1 MAHSGR
7 RLSPVTFVYGA
18 RDPYAPAPAA
28 PTTTTARTCMT
39 QSSTSTSD
47 TSSSSGTSSDTGPV
61 PMSSA
66 KGGTGKGSDKSGQP
80 DRPPTQPAAAPA
92 PIRGSS
98 SHPAPPR
105 DSNPGSGHPTGM
117 NDDPDPDTRPLDT
130 RQQLLR
136 TSGPDLLYSEHP
148 RTAVGFNAALGLR
161 VDADVLVVVPLA
173 GEPALVHD
181 PRITWDVLCTGALAK
196 YTVSQ
201 HLDDGGV
208 IATSPRPLSEHY
220 TNINWALHFVLEPPT
235 PTSLII
241 MDHGS
246 HSALGNDRTDNRRRA
261 HTISPEASSDSEA
274 ESGSDS
280 DGSQSDA
287 GNDATTTFRDA
298 AHRRIKRVKGS
309 SMQLIRASEPLR
321 AFATPARVDALLAS
335 VGNEINNYSA
345 VNFTA
350 GATDIY
356 IKRQV
361 SSGAADRDPS
371 WYNLPPFY
379 DLVWWVQRETNSG
392 ITSQIV
398 YGT

>member
-1 MAHSGR
+1 MAATLAPTLATYTPAVHLTKSALAFPPVRFSTQAPAPTAAPAEMAHSGR

-18 RDPYAPAPAA
+18 RDPYAPAPPA
-28 PTTTTARTCMT
+28 PAPNTLRTGTA
-39 QSSTSTSD
+39 QSSTSSSD
-47 TSSSSGTSSDTGPV
+47 TSSSSGTSSDAGPI

-66 KGGTGKGSDKSGQP
+66 KGGTGKGSDTGKGNDKS
-80 DRPPTQPAAAPA
+80 AP
-92 PIRGSS
+92 
-98 SHPAPPR
+98 
-105 DSNPGSGHPTGM
+105 
-117 NDDPDPDTRPLDT
+117 
-130 RQQLLR
+130 
-136 TSGPDLLYSEHP
+136 
-148 RTAVGFNAALGLR
+148 
-161 VDADVLVVVPLA
+161 
-173 GEPALVHD
+173 
-181 PRITWDVLCTGALAK
+181 
-196 YTVSQ
+196 
-201 HLDDGGV
+201 
-208 IATSPRPLSEHY
+208 
-220 TNINWALHFVLEPPT
+220 
-235 PTSLII
+235 

-246 HSALGNDRTDNRRRA
+246 HSAAGHDRTDNRRRA
-261 HTISPEASSDSEA
+261 HAPSPEASSDSESTATRRQRRRARRAGGGGDIPLHRDRTPPHAGETDHQRQSRHSHGNLSTHTRNRKRRA

-321 AFATPARVDALLAS
+321 AFASPARVDALLAS

-361 SSGAADRDPS
+361 SSGSADRDPS

-379 DLVWWVQRETNSG
+379 DLV
-392 ITSQIV
+392 
-398 YGT
+398 